1 MTIDEVAIKQKNND
15 VKSVKSS
22 KCFDST
28 YYVLKKLSWEITYKL
43 TLVLNQLT
51 WCTRKPGP
59 EPDSKEESVL
69 LAFHRDFSLEIFFSV

>member
-51 WCTRKPGP
+51 WRTRKSWARFKRGICF
-59 EPDSKEESVL
+59 
-69 LAFHRDFSLEIFFSV
+69 ASLSQGFFSWNFL